1 MGVVTSG
8 LLTLART
15 GMTIVSYFGKVMTA
29 SLFALTI
36 VRKFTPRWSKTSRG
50 HGLVRS
56 LQTTDQNV
64 NSVASHIACGRSV
77 SPSLGDIHLLAAI
90 ILLWP
95 LSWSCFSIDHSSTS
109 RPCKLVNRQLVCLPP
124 VGSFGIC
131 LFLSV
136 QVTCLWTSF
145 RLKEFIV

>member
-1 MGVVTSG
+1 MGVVTSE
-8 LLTLART
+8 LLTLAKT
-15 GMTIVSYFGKVMTA
+15 GMTIVSYFGKVTA

-36 VRKFTPRWSKTSRG
+36 VWKFTPRWSKTSRVR
-50 HGLVRS
+50 GLVMS

-64 NSVASHIACGRSV
+64 SSVASHIACDRSV

-124 VGSFGIC
+124 VGVFGLC
-131 LFLSV
+131 LFLSA
-136 QVTCLWTSF
+136 QVTCL
-145 RLKEFIV
+145 